1 MLSRRASPA
10 AYLALAAV
18 SIFWGTTYLGIRIA
32 IETLPPAFV
41 IFARFTLSGS
51 ILLVVARMRGAHFPR
66 GRELWTACACG
77 CLILGIGNAA
87 AVYAEQLIPS
97 GLAGL
102 FATLSPFWLTGF
114 EAMLGGEPLHAP
126 TIAGMVIGFAGTALL
141 LLPGGGAGAFGR
153 STVVGF
159 TIMEVGVVGW
169 TLGSLLQRRQP
180 IKAHPIVIGAVQQ
193 LAAGLLYIPV
203 AAFVPE
209 RQIVFSS
216 RSVLA
221 LLYLVVF
228 GSILG
233 YSAFILAMD
242 RLPVVIVSVYP
253 YINAVIAMGVGRIF
267 FREPFGLWEFGA
279 MLIIFSGV
287 AIVKWQSAKS
297 GRETP
302 AARPPARAGVS

>member
-18 SIFWGTTYLGIRIA
+18 SIFWGTTYLAIRIA

-51 ILLVVARMRGAHFPR
+51 ILLAVARMRGAHFPG
-66 GRELWTACACG
+66 GRELWIACGCG

-126 TIAGMVIGFAGTALL
+126 TIAGMVIGFAGTGLL
-141 LLPGGGAGAFGR
+141 LLPGGGAGGFGR
-153 STVVGF
+153 STLIGF

-169 TLGSLLQRRQP
+169 TLGSLVQRRQP
-180 IKAHPIVIGAVQQ
+180 IKAHPIVIGAIQQ

-209 RQIVFSS
+209 RPIVFSS
-216 RSVLA
+216 RSVFA

-228 GSILG
+228 GSIVG
-233 YSAFILAMD
+233 YSAFIFAMD
-242 RLPVVIVSVYP
+242 RLPVAIVSVYP
-253 YINAVIAMGVGRIF
+253 YINAVVAMGVGWLF
-267 FREPFGLWEFGA
+267 FRERFGLRELGA

-297 GRETP
+297 GPGTP
-302 AARPPARAGVS
+302 AARPPARSQVS